1 LARPKLDGP
10 ELTLGWGGALGW
22 RSRPRTDKI
31 DLHGLMIVPKE
42 MNVSEI
48 SFYIFTNILAPWM
61 GDGVKLKFLDKYFYE
76 NYRPYSVR
84 IYDELV
90 YEWMLD
96 AHTVE
101 YINYDTN
108 NDSADNIDTDAD
120 NTDTDNTD
128 TDNTDT
134 DTDIDTD
141 NTDIK
146 DTIDGDNIGRIDFG
160 LFRRLKKLI
169 FKGNGEYVY
178 VPNSGVVEIAAR
190 NVILAITDV
199 SELGKLKLED
209 VEPEGALVGLCDEK
223 ETLYLPKLEQLEIQD
238 CEDSHRDL
246 YLVGMPNLRRLVV
259 SGYNVAAI
267 DLPSLVAARIVTC
280 MVPKEIRLPNV
291 KILEFTK
298 VNITAIHAPELIKLS
313 CIVSEVRH
321 LVTPKLKILF
331 LLGCVSDA
339 IVPES
344 VILFSPL
351 VSSCSN
357 TTKTRPVYLLTDEI
371 QVLEATG
378 PNAQNLYLTIIQP
391 GPHIPKGKKVTYVK
405 DVETLGALYVELQ
418 KELLPQYLSDVEPGY
433 L

>member
-1 LARPKLDGP
+1 MVL
-10 ELTLGWGGALGW
+10 
-22 RSRPRTDKI
+22 
-31 DLHGLMIVPKE
+31 KE

-48 SFYIFTNILAPWM
+48 SFYVFTNILAPWM

-84 IYDELV
+84 IYDDLV

-101 YINYDTN
+101 YISYDTNN

-120 NTDTDNTD
+120 NADTDNID

-141 NTDIK
+141 NTDINDIT
-146 DTIDGDNIGRIDFG
+146 DTIDSDNIGRIDFG
-160 LFRRLKKLI
+160 PFRRLKKLI

-178 VPNSGVVEIAAR
+178 VPNPGVVEIVAR
-190 NVILAITDV
+190 NVILAMTDV
-199 SELGKLKLED
+199 SELKKLKLED
-209 VEPEGALVGLCDEK
+209 VESEGALVGLCDEK
-223 ETLYLPKLEQLEIQD
+223 ETLYLPKLEQLEIHNW
-238 CEDSHRDL
+238 EDSHRDL
-246 YLVGMPNLRRLVV
+246 YLVGMPNLRRLIVG
-259 SGYNVAAI
+259 GYNVAAI
-267 DLPSLVAARIVTC
+267 DLPNLVAARIARCV
-280 MVPKEIRLPNV
+280 VPKEIRLPNV

-313 CIVSEVRH
+313 CICSQVEH

-331 LLGCVSDA
+331 LKGCVSDA

-357 TTKTRPVYLLTDEI
+357 ITKTRPVYLLTDAI

-391 GPHIPKGKKVTYVK
+391 GPHIPEGKKVTYVK
-405 DVETLGALYVELQ
+405 NLEALEALYVELQ